1 MNREQFFSALADI
14 DPRYVKE
21 SIAYASEA
29 VSGLSERS
37 KQMKSK
43 RILTLAIAAALIL
56 ALGATAYGLYLGFEY
71 RRPAPEETF
80 SIHWD
85 DSPDGT
91 ITWSDAKLVV
101 TLPELEESQ
110 EIEFRTG
117 WLPEEMLSLQSEA
130 WKQYFTAETL
140 SDNGMNE
147 GIPAYQG
154 MMQPL
159 QIQTYCTTQFNQG
172 GALLLLYQT
181 PGDIREEH
189 WDEKNVDVLLFR
201 SHIHFDAVPEY
212 NVPAREYDIDNIL
225 LLNQEEGWV
234 VKVVGQIGEEQL
246 RKVAENLE
254 LRPTGNVMRYED
266 YDSHFAFFDAG
277 VG

>member
-1 MNREQFFSALADI
+1 MNRDKLFSALGEI
-14 DPRYVKE
+14 DPRFV
-21 SIAYASEA
+21 AEA
-29 VSGLSERS
+29 VRYAPEEAAAPSERS
-37 KQMKSK
+37 KHMKSK
-43 RILTLAIAAALIL
+43 RILSLALAAALIV
-56 ALGATAYGLYLGFEY
+56 ALGFTAYGLYLGFEY
-71 RRPAPEETF
+71 RRPAAEETF

-101 TLPELEESQ
+101 TLPELEESR

-117 WLPEEMLSLQSEA
+117 WLPGEMLSLQSEA

-140 SDNGMNE
+140 SDNGNNV

-159 QIQTYCTTQFNQG
+159 QIQTFCTTQFNQG

-181 PGDIREEH
+181 PGEIREEH
-189 WDEKNVDVLLFR
+189 WEEKNLDVLLFR
-201 SHIHFDAVPEY
+201 SSIHFDAVPDY
-212 NVPAREYDIDNIL
+212 GIPARDQVIDNIL

-254 LRPTGNVMRYED
+254 FRPTGNTLRYED
-266 YDSHFAFFDAG
+266 FDSHFAFFDAG